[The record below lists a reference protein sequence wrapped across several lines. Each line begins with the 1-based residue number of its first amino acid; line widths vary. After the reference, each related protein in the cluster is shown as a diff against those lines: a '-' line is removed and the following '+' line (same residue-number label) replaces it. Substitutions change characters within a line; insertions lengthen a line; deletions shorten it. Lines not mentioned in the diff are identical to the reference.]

1 MVCHRGLLNF
11 AFPHH
16 WTFFLELRFMI
27 IPAFS
32 GEVCLLYATPSI
44 LLPSNLTVRA
54 RVPVFPGYCGL
65 PAASIKQPSDSFYP
79 QIVFQYS
86 IAFSVLAI
94 TCSSVATDA
103 PSNQLIG

>member
-1 MVCHRGLLNF
+1 MVCRRRLLNF

-32 GEVCLLYATPSI
+32 GEECLLYATLSI
-44 LLPSNLTVRA
+44 ILPSNLTVRA

-86 IAFSVLAI
+86 LTFSVLAI
-94 TCSSVATDA
+94 ICSSVATDA